1 MVQYDREESNEEEED
16 DESRCNLLLDI
27 PNVYLPDQLDQL
39 TATLTT
45 PTGAVAALTPQSG
58 PENTL
63 CISFVPQEAGVHL
76 VDVKYE
82 GEKVEGSPF
91 RVTIDR

>member
-1 MVQYDREESNEEEED
+1 MVQYDHEESTEEED

-39 TATLTT
+39 TTTLTT
-45 PTGAVAALTPQSG
+45 PTGAVVSLTPESG

-63 CISFVPQEAGVHL
+63 CISFVPHEAGVHL
-76 VDVKYE
+76 VDVKCE
-82 GEKVEGSPF
+82 DEKVEGSPF